1 MRRLAAQFDCSVED
15 RVHRIVSLDNLAAE
29 WTADLRFLV
38 IAKSNDEC
46 LEVQKLQRAGLENVF
61 WLCSDGILEGDVVVP
76 QTRKCESVV
85 LYRESDMHHSLLL
98 TNRCNSF
105 CLMCSQPP
113 TKHDDAWLVEE
124 ALDVNRHIRESPRVF
139 GLTGGEPLLLGG
151 DLRRILDAVS
161 ERHPSTRIEV
171 LTNGR
176 MLGESGAA
184 DLVLRNL
191 PAIVTWLIPLYGHAD
206 FLHDFVVQSP
216 GAYEQTLAGLLVL
229 QEHRQPIQ
237 LRTVLIEPV
246 LRILP
251 DLCTFIGKNLPF
263 IREVALMACEPI
275 GFALAN
281 REHCAVD
288 LADWDSV
295 LLRSARILDRY
306 SIPYLFMNTP
316 LCALPRDLWPRAHKS
331 ISDWKNTFAPAC
343 ADCAVRN
350 QCSGLFAWHESGWK
364 PTQIRPIAKVEA

>member
-151 DLRRILDAVS
+151 DLRR
-161 ERHPSTRIEV
+161 
-171 LTNGR
+171 
-176 MLGESGAA
+176 
-184 DLVLRNL
+184 
-191 PAIVTWLIPLYGHAD
+191 
-206 FLHDFVVQSP
+206 
-216 GAYEQTLAGLLVL
+216 YEQTLAGLLVL